1 MKVNIDDIA
10 DGFSRISFNIVDA
23 GRFVIE
29 PGRKSVAT
37 YTAAASGI
45 IFPLR
50 GKARM
55 TFEGV
60 TYEMEPGKFFHA
72 GPRMTLDKEVLGES
86 TWEFVLIHYKIPDSE
101 KYTFPYAL
109 SHYELDS
116 GYSPRIND
124 MLKRLCHTCRMPS
137 NLQALRAK
145 SLFLSVMDEVL
156 TCSTNRGKESGR
168 SLVEQSIEYMDNH
181 YMEQLTIPK
190 LAGQY
195 GLSSKQFAYMFQK
208 HVKMSPNEY
217 LISQRMKRAKELLC
231 TTTCSVSE
239 ISDYV
244 GYSDSYYF
252 SKLFK
257 KRTGTSPST
266 LRNFLEK
273 NTG

>member
-1 MKVNIDDIA
+1 MKVNIDDMA
-10 DGFSRISFNIVDA
+10 DGFSRISFDIIDA
-23 GRFVIE
+23 GRFAIE
-29 PGRKSVAT
+29 PGRKCVAT

-60 TYEMEPGKFFHA
+60 TYEMEPGRFFHA
-72 GPRMTLDKEVLGES
+72 GPKMTLDKEVLGES
-86 TWEFVLIHYKIPDSE
+86 TWEFVLIHYKIPESE
-101 KYTFPYAL
+101 KCTFPYAL
-109 SHYELDS
+109 SHYELNS

-124 MLKRLCHTCRMPS
+124 MLQRLCHTLRMPS

-145 SLFLSVMDEVL
+145 SLFLSFMDEVL
-156 TCSTNRGKESGR
+156 TCSTNREKESGR

-195 GLSSKQFAYMFQK
+195 GLSSKQFAYLFQK
-208 HVKMSPNEY
+208 HTKMSPNEY

-257 KRTGTSPST
+257 KRTGASPST
-266 LRNFLEK
+266 LRNFFEK